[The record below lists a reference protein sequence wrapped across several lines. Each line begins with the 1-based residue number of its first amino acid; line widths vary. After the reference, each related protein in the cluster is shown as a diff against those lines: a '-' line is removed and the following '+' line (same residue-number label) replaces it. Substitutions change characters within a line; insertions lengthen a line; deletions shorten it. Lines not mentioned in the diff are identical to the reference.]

1 MMTSKMVNLL
11 STKTENILYSDNEQ
25 INNVSN
31 FI

>member
-11 STKTENILYSDNEQ
+11 STKTENILYSDNEH

>member
-1 MMTSKMVNLL
+1 MTSKMVNLL
-11 STKTENILYSDNEQ
+11 STKAENILYSDNEQ